1 MGFVAFG
8 PLARPRMR
16 PGSKLW
22 NPPAPASAKKPPEQ
36 PAAAPAAPAP
46 VENVALH
53 LTIDSPSVAD
63 TLAAVAKAAELTVDA
78 MIFEDT
84 GLAVAARQVALVI
97 LTCGRGLPPAA
108 VEGALGMAAGAA
120 RRAQAVFLPELR
132 RRAISFLVGPEGVAR
147 ALLFDEAATVR
158 PVRVLDCC
166 RAAAAAA
173 QLTIAELRSARRQ
186 APVVRARQVGMWL
199 AKEFTGRSLP
209 EIGRQFGG
217 RDHTTVL
224 HAVRKVGAV
233 ADRMRP
239 AMPLEATLEQWA
251 EALLAADWK
260 EVLA

>member
-1 MGFVAFG
+1 MAYVAFG
-8 PLARPRMR
+8 PVARPRMR

-22 NPPAPASAKKPPEQ
+22 NAPAPAMQ
-36 PAAAPAAPAP
+36 PAAVPAAPAP
-46 VENVALH
+46 AAPPAEEVAQP
-53 LTIDSPSVAD
+53 LTIDTPVVAE
-63 TLAAVAKAAELTVDA
+63 TLAAVARAAELTVDA

-84 GLAVAARQVALVI
+84 GLAVAARQVALVY
-97 LTCGRGLPPAA
+97 LTNGRGLPADA
-108 VEGALGMAAGAA
+108 VEEALGMAAGAA

-199 AKEFTGRSLP
+199 AREFTGRSLP

-251 EALLAADWK
+251 EALVAADWK